1 MVPYGRQK
9 QRWVGSAPGKSHVVL
24 TGFAGLPINEP
35 TEMLIGF
42 GGLCQRLRFLHDWPS
57 SRTRMEIF
65 IIAINVVSLTLT
77 SCGSICVYVCV
88 CVRTCA
94 CVLLFKLKDMQLALH
109 MSLGVGGS
117 QLLWCLLEI
126 HLGQYVWVTF
136 QLASQKEENSSEHL
150 LVQRFEC
157 ARGKIIKDLQASTEK
172 SNREKPS
179 EKECGKRGKG
189 SVITQRCWLG
199 LV

>member
-1 MVPYGRQK
+1 M
-9 QRWVGSAPGKSHVVL
+9 
-24 TGFAGLPINEP
+24 
-35 TEMLIGF
+35 GF

-65 IIAINVVSLTLT
+65 IIAINVVSLKLT
-77 SCGSICVYVCV
+77 SCGSIYVYVCV
-88 CVRTCA
+88 HVYYYSNSKICSWHSIYPQG
-94 CVLLFKLKDMQLALH
+94 LEAL
-109 MSLGVGGS
+109 SSSG
-117 QLLWCLLEI
+117 CLLEI
-126 HLGQYVWVTF
+126 QLGQYVWVTF

-150 LVQRFEC
+150 LVQRFEFT
-157 ARGKIIKDLQASTEK
+157 RGKIIKDLQASTKK

-199 LV
+199 LVQMTEGLSQ